1 MCRFSTRR
9 QQTTSRLL
17 NTTRADTRQSF
28 VPTAGRGAA
37 AREQAKMNSSSHNQA
52 LTVGASK
59 SRALLLAI
67 SAGAFF
73 IHIFVGVKDGFSGDG
88 GINNNDVGQHS
99 VRRRRASETALSST
113 DSSAVTAI
121 SLIGERHSGTNWITD
136 HLQR

>member
-1 MCRFSTRR
+1 
-9 QQTTSRLL
+9 
-17 NTTRADTRQSF
+17 
-28 VPTAGRGAA
+28 
-37 AREQAKMNSSSHNQA
+37 MNSSSSHNQA
-52 LTVGASK
+52 LTVGASN

-73 IHIFVGVKDGFSGDG
+73 IHLFVGAKNGFSGDG
-88 GINNNDVGQHS
+88 GSNNDVLQHS
-99 VRRRRASETALSST
+99 VRRRRAAETEASPST